1 MDFVQQDDKKK
12 TGKMEDGTLADP
24 FTQYYGQL
32 LHQGNMLQDYVRT
45 GTYQRAFLEN
55 AADFEGKVVLDV
67 GTGTRTLFIFTYAIA
82 Y

>member
-1 MDFVQQDDKKK
+1 
-12 TGKMEDGTLADP
+12 MEDGSLPDP

-55 AADFEGKVVLDV
+55 AADFKDKVVLDV
-67 GTGTRTLFIFTYAIA
+67 GTGM
-82 Y
+82 